1 MCLFFVFVSD
11 ICASSYSGCEIGTW
25 KRFAAVFLI
34 AKRVSHST
42 KRPGLEHSPWKILQT
57 WIFSTLGYCLSGSW
71 KRLISKIVIVRTN
84 DNNKLLLLY
93 LIFERVRG
101 RLRVLFTWY
110 VNYSTV
116 PNCRGNELYVRE
128 DVCAPVFEMERSN
141 QNDIVELWTF
151 SLKLGW
157 LSGVVVRTFS
167 LKLGWLLIS
176 WRWGSG
182 WRINSFFALSV
193 ILRTLVYPIICCL
206 LVIKFLE
213 FLFFYVSLYDVPCAS
228 FYVLRVSNF
237 VLTVPVSIPVEK
249 KKIKL
254 NFYFHTFLGYHKT
267 NLRLW
272 KISLLVDY
280 PVTHSSW
287 AFSWVFSRY

>member
-1 MCLFFVFVSD
+1 M
-11 ICASSYSGCEIGTW
+11 
-25 KRFAAVFLI
+25 
-34 AKRVSHST
+34 
-42 KRPGLEHSPWKILQT
+42 
-57 WIFSTLGYCLSGSW
+57 
-71 KRLISKIVIVRTN
+71 
-84 DNNKLLLLY
+84 
-93 LIFERVRG
+93 
-101 RLRVLFTWY
+101 
-110 VNYSTV
+110 

-213 FLFFYVSLYDVPCAS
+213 FLFFLCKSIRCSLC
-228 FYVLRVSNF
+228 FLLRSTCEQFRFNRSR
-237 VLTVPVSIPVEK
+237 LNPGRKEK
-249 KKIKL
+249 
-254 NFYFHTFLGYHKT
+254 N
-267 NLRLW
+267 
-272 KISLLVDY
+272 
-280 PVTHSSW
+280 
-287 AFSWVFSRY
+287 